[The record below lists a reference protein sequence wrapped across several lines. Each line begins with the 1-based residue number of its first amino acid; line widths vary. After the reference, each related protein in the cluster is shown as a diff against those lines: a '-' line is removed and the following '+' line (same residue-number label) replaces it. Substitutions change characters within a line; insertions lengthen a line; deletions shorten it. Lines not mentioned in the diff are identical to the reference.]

1 MPSCYSSAN
10 TARRFRAYNIE
21 ANYATNDYWGLYGG
35 FDKLNFMNDLNSSNQ
50 SIQSADGKF
59 LGISYNLT
67 KSTTLRLEYDLFS
80 TQYYNQSKHITTSR
94 ARQLFLS
101 AQYDF

>member
-1 MPSCYSSAN
+1 MS
-10 TARRFRAYNIE
+10 
-21 ANYATNDYWGLYGG
+21 DKWGIYTG
-35 FDKLNFMNDLNSSNQ
+35 FDKLNFMVNLNSANQ

-67 KSTTLRLEYDLFS
+67 KSTTLKLEYDIFK
-80 TQYYNQSKHITTSR
+80 TDYYNLNQNLTNAS

-101 AQYDF
+101 AKYDF

>member
-1 MPSCYSSAN
+1 MHN
-10 TARRFRAYNIE
+10 TARKFRAYNIE
-21 ANYATNDYWGLYGG
+21 ASFTLSDKWGIYGG
-35 FDKLNFMNDLNSSNQ
+35 FDKLNFMSDLNNSNQ
-50 SIQSADGKF
+50 SIQSADGRF

-67 KSTTLRLEYDLFS
+67 KSTTLRLEYDIFK
-80 TQYYNQSKHITTSR
+80 TYYYNQAQNITSAK